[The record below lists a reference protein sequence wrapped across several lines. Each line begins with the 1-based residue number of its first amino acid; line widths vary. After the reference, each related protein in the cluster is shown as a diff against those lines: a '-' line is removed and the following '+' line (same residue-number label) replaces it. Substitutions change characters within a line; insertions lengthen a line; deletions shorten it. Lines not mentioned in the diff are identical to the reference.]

1 MGDPARSRE
10 VDEESAPGW
19 LRTGR
24 SFEAPLLVRQFP
36 SEVAFGFLGRV
47 LPTTEPVELRVEA
60 HRVPADR
67 ALEILHGARAVAEA
81 ELATGGR
88 GTPHAELEVE
98 RDTAEQLGRAVA
110 RRTQELWRVGLS
122 FVARGESRLRVESVR
137 ARLAERLAALGFR
150 TRVPRFEVLEAL
162 APPGRAGDVRR
173 PAGYWQT
180 LPTDGVAA
188 LFPFVDESITETH
201 GALLGLALAD
211 ASPVFLDRFA
221 HASHSWGIFGTT
233 GSGKSFLAAL
243 TVLRARWARPEL
255 EVVVLDPLGEFA
267 GLTRALGGEV
277 VSIGA
282 GAVRVNPLD
291 PATTGGDRRE
301 KAARV
306 GAMLRA
312 VFPSLTDEEAARLDA
327 AVSRLYDASD
337 VVPTLDDLRR
347 EVGERGPPED
357 RLSTLLEVFRSGS
370 LRSAV
375 GSTTLAPS
383 TSVVD
388 LDLRGVPDDH
398 QAFHLT
404 YLLDWVH
411 GRLRDRPGP
420 KLVVLDEVHLLLRHR
435 ATAEFLDRVVRH
447 VRHLSGG
454 FLLLSQSPDDFLA
467 SAAGRSVLRNLYA
480 TGFLRLPEVSEEA
493 RLFFGLTGPEAEW
506 LPRARLPREA
516 GYSESLWR
524 IGELHLPLA
533 VVASTPEYD
542 LLTGLLGADEP
553 VPAASREN
561 GPL

>member
-1 MGDPARSRE
+1 MSRSPGRTE
-10 VDEESAPGW
+10 PQLAPGW
-19 LRTGR
+19 LRRGR
-24 SFEAPLLVRQFP
+24 TFEAPLLVRQFP
-36 SEVAFGFLGRV
+36 SELPFGFLGRT
-47 LPTTEPVELRVEA
+47 LPTTEPVELRLEA
-60 HRVPADR
+60 HRLPADR

-98 RDTAEQLGRAVA
+98 RDAAEQFGRAVA
-110 RRTQELWRVGLS
+110 RRTQELWRVGLA
-122 FVARGESRLRVESVR
+122 FVARGESRPRVESIR
-137 ARLAERLAALGFR
+137 ARLTERLAALGFR

-162 APPGRAGDVRR
+162 APPAAVGEVRR
-173 PAGYWQT
+173 PTGYWQT

-188 LFPFVDESITETH
+188 LFPFVDESIVEDRGT
-201 GALLGLALAD
+201 LLGLALAD
-211 ASPVFLDRFA
+211 ASPVFVDRFA
-221 HASHSWGIFGTT
+221 HASHSWGVFGTT

-243 TVLRARWARPEL
+243 TILRARWARPDL
-255 EVVVLDPLGEFA
+255 EVIVLDPLGEFA
-267 GLTRALGGEV
+267 GLTLALGGEV
-277 VSIGA
+277 VAPGGA
-282 GAVRVNPLD
+282 NGRVNPLD

-312 VFPSLTDEEAARLDA
+312 VFPSLTDEETARLDTA
-327 AVSRLYDASD
+327 ISRLYDAGEA
-337 VVPTLDDLRR
+337 VPTFEDLGR
-347 EVGERGPPED
+347 EFANDGPGSG

-370 LRSAV
+370 FRRVV
-375 GSTTLAPS
+375 GPTTLAPT
-383 TSVVD
+383 TSLVD
-388 LDLRGVPDDH
+388 LDLRGIPDDH
-398 QAFHLT
+398 QPFHLT

-447 VRHLSGG
+447 VRHLTGG

-480 TGFLRLPEVSEEA
+480 TGFLRLPEVSDEA
-493 RLFFGLTGPEAEW
+493 RQFFGLTGPESEW

-524 IGELHLPLA
+524 IGALHLPLA
-533 VVASTPEYD
+533 IVASTPEYE
-542 LLTGLLGADEP
+542 LLSRLLGTVEP
-553 VPAASREN
+553 AAPASREN
-561 GPL
+561 GSL

>member
-1 MGDPARSRE
+1 MTRRPVGAE
-10 VDEESAPGW
+10 LGPGW
-19 LRTGR
+19 RRTHR
-24 SFEAPLLVRQFP
+24 TFEAPLLVRQFP
-36 SEVAFGFLGRV
+36 SEVPFGFLGRV
-47 LPTTEPVELRVEA
+47 LPTTEPVELVLEA
-60 HRVPADR
+60 HRIPADR

-81 ELATGGR
+81 ELATGG
-88 GTPHAELEVE
+88 GGIPHSELEVE
-98 RDTAEQLGRAVA
+98 RAAAEEFGRAVA

-137 ARLAERLAALGFR
+137 ARLTERLAAFGFR
-150 TRVPRFEVLEAL
+150 TRVPRFEVPGAL
-162 APPGRAGDVRR
+162 GPPGHPAEIRR
-173 PAGYWQT
+173 PSGYWQT

-188 LFPFVDESITETH
+188 LFPFVDESILEPGGT
-201 GALLGLALAD
+201 LLGLALAD
-211 ASPVFLDRFA
+211 ASPVVLDRFA

-243 TVLRARWARPEL
+243 TLLRARWARPEL
-255 EVVVLDPLGEFA
+255 EVVVLDPLGEFV
-267 GLTRALGGEV
+267 GLTRALGGDV
-277 VSIGA
+277 VSIA
-282 GAVRVNPLD
+282 GGPGRVNPLD

-327 AVSRLYDASD
+327 AVSRLYDGGDA
-337 VVPTLDDLRR
+337 VPTLEDLRR
-347 EVGERGPPED
+347 ELVEAGPTPG
-357 RLSTLLEVFRSGS
+357 RLATLLEVFRSGS
-370 LRSAV
+370 FRAAV
-375 GSTTLAPS
+375 GPTTLAPTAS
-383 TSVVD
+383 IVD

-454 FLLLSQSPDDFLA
+454 FLLLSQSPDDFLG
-467 SAAGRSVLRNLYA
+467 SPAGRSVLRNLYA

-533 VVASTPEYD
+533 IVASTPEYD
-542 LLTGLLGADEP
+542 LLTGLLGADGP
-553 VPAASREN
+553 APAAARAN